1 MVLGN
6 WREALKVFLVPVI
19 FGVAVIRAVGVV
31 SSSIFDNTVAQLF
44 TLLSV
49 AILLVFVLLWTV
61 VSWHRFVLLEE
72 NPTSWVPPLRSEL
85 MLSYFSRSLILIVLC
100 LAVATPFYFSIGT
113 LTLSHSLEAFS
124 IFKIVMTFGV
134 SVLMY
139 RLGVGLPAV
148 AIGERLGIVEAF
160 SATKGATSAI
170 VILLFVLFSVGFAVD
185 QVVVVASRV
194 SMVIGS
200 LVSLLCSSVLF
211 VLNISALTTL
221 YGHYIEGRSVD

>member
-1 MVLGN
+1 M
-6 WREALKVFLVPVI
+6 VPVI
-19 FGVAVIRAVGVV
+19 FGAAAIVALGGV
-31 SSSIFDNTVAQLF
+31 SSSIFGSSVAQLF
-44 TLLSV
+44 TLLSA
-49 AILLVFVLLWTV
+49 AILLVLVFLWTV

-72 NPTSWVPPLRSEL
+72 TPTSWVPPLRREL

-100 LAVATPFYFSIGT
+100 LAVAAPFYFSIGT
-113 LTLSHSLEAFS
+113 LALSHSLEAFS

-139 RLGVGLPAV
+139 RLVVVLPAA
-148 AIGERLGIVEAF
+148 AIGERLGIMEAF

-170 VILLFVLFSVGFAVD
+170 AILLLVLFSVGFAVD
-185 QVVVVASRV
+185 QVVAVASRV
-194 SMVIGS
+194 SMAIGS

-221 YGHYIEGRSVD
+221 YGHFIEGRSVD